1 MPRPPGTKSTSRS
14 GGLEELCVG
23 TMDSPNLRVFLVAF
37 LNHGTLLEL
46 MGVRVEASRESVRLL
61 ETLMPA
67 RASRGPKRSR
77 GWKPSKRT
85 KP

>member
-1 MPRPPGTKSTSRS
+1 
-14 GGLEELCVG
+14 
-23 TMDSPNLRVFLVAF
+23 MDSPNVRVLLVAV
-37 LNHGTLLEL
+37 LNHGILLEL

-67 RASRGPKRSR
+67 RASRG
-77 GWKPSKRT
+77 WKPSKRT